1 MIFVN
6 PRIKSY
12 KVNTCDMF
20 LKDGTIFKTVTHSVL
35 KMALEKKITLELEKN
50 RANQFISSDVFK
62 IDSYECLV
70 LYPAI

>member
-1 MIFVN
+1 
-6 PRIKSY
+6 
-12 KVNTCDMF
+12 
-20 LKDGTIFKTVTHSVL
+20 
-35 KMALEKKITLELEKN
+35 MALEKKITLELEKN